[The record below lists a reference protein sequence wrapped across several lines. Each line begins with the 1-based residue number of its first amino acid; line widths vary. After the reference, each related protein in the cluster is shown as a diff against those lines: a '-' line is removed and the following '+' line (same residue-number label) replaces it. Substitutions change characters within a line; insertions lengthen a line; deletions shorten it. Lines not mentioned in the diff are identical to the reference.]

1 MICPLSVPCL
11 HHKDARR
18 RTQYILYTNTMCHYP
33 VSGIMIVYAYC
44 HNLGE
49 DKYVHRSCL
58 AQLKKTVWYKHTH
71 FTLVWKW
78 LGTWI
83 QLQHNS
89 TNEWQEM
96 WHPDK
101 SLAGGETL
109 RMGSVLA
116 IWTQDT
122 TEQLLSMVL
131 EWNVIHR
138 IVQLGFRGLTSGDT
152 ADWSLSLV
160 LKPSVVCKHSKKV
173 DNNHNML
180 KLIDCI
186 WCAGGFNLCSMKHKC
201 FIILK
206 GVVHPQNHFL
216 SIDYLCLGHL
226 ISIVFFCICRIP

>member
-1 MICPLSVPCL
+1 MLWGLLALAGAFLPNRPHRQFLYSTKHNLEVICPLSVPCL

-152 ADWSLSLV
+152 ADWSLS
-160 LKPSVVCKHSKKV
+160 
-173 DNNHNML
+173 
-180 KLIDCI
+180 
-186 WCAGGFNLCSMKHKC
+186 FLCNFAHY
-201 FIILK
+201 ILSAE
-206 GVVHPQNHFL
+206 Q
-216 SIDYLCLGHL
+216 
-226 ISIVFFCICRIP
+226 